1 MLGFMISVTKSLN
14 LYAFLSSPKG
24 VNNDNESGVNVIR
37 TVDGEEDYP
46 TMPICPD
53 YGMCKRL

>member
-1 MLGFMISVTKSLN
+1 MISVTKSLN
-14 LYAFLSSPKG
+14 LCAFLSSPKG

-46 TMPICPD
+46 MMPIFPD
-53 YGMCKRL
+53 YCMCKSL